1 MFAGQQRTTI
11 LDELAQKLGGI
22 LPEMPREDLH
32 VMVDQWLAHVRDED
46 LAALD
51 PALLADLM
59 QAQLELGQVRRDGE
73 NLVQVIPAR
82 RAGAPTVVQ
91 VVAGDRPFIV
101 DTVAM
106 ALTSLGWSI
115 LDLFHPQ
122 FRVVRDDAGKV
133 QRISPR
139 GEGQAAEPQGVA
151 ESWVGVLATPPLGG
165 SPKELGP
172 QLEGRLRQGLDD
184 LTRAVEDFQPMHDA
198 MCRIADELP
207 HRPGHASAEE
217 RQSVAEL
224 LRYLADE
231 RFTFLGYRE
240 YDYRDGQAVPVPGT
254 GLGIQRGNEEPD
266 AFNAMPTYDP
276 VLLLAITK
284 DSRHATVHR
293 NVLMDYLAIRR
304 FDESGEAIGE
314 QRFLGLLGQRA
325 FTESVRTIPSLR
337 DKAERMIADFGY
349 PEGSH
354 GARTVWS
361 VMDGFPREELFHAT
375 VDELKPVVHEI
386 AQLKERRQVR
396 LFLRKSAWPG
406 RMTALVYFPRDRYN
420 TEVRER
426 MQRILLQA
434 TGATGIE
441 YQAQVSQSVLARLYF
456 TLDLPADSDVEP
468 DVVELQAKLT
478 EATHH
483 WDDDFIDLAKQMPT
497 EERGIGFP
505 DAYKEVYTARQAVAD
520 LKALNQVTGEDA
532 MQFAVYAPDAPEDPS
547 DLRLKVMRVGQAMQL
562 QDVMPHLT
570 SLGVR
575 VLDERPFEITL
586 RGNQAM
592 VYDFGLDLA
601 GGRQGWDETARRRF
615 TDAFDA
621 SWRGA
626 TEVDALNA
634 LVTEAQMTWRQVM
647 VLRAIGRYLQQLGT
661 SFSQSYIAQ
670 TLRAN
675 LPVAKH
681 LVGLFE
687 TRFDPD
693 LAGDREQAIAQR
705 LAELDQELDEVAS
718 LDQDRILRYFVE
730 VIQATVRTNF
740 FAPDAPAFALKVLPG
755 QLSLAPQPRPAF
767 EIYVHSPRVEGVHLR
782 FGSVARG
789 GLRWSDRPEDFRTE
803 VLGLVKAQMVKNT
816 VIVPV
821 GAKGGFFA
829 RQLPNPAEDR
839 AAWLE
844 EGKACYRLF
853 IGSLL
858 SVTDNIVD
866 GQVVPPKRVVR
877 HDQDDPYLVVA
888 ADKGTASFS
897 DIANGIAVERG
908 FWLGD
913 AFASG
918 GSVGY
923 DHKAM
928 GITARGAWESVKHH
942 FRELGVD
949 CQEQDFTCVGIGDMA
964 GDVFGNGMMLS
975 RHTRLVAAFNHLH
988 IFLDPNPDAERSFEE
1003 RVRLF
1008 NLPRSTWADYDSSL
1022 ISEGG
1027 GVWSRQAK
1035 SIPVSAQVREA
1046 LGLGDDAD
1054 HLTPI
1059 QLIRAI
1065 LAAPVD
1071 LLWNGGIGT
1080 YVKAAS
1086 ESHQD
1091 VGDKANDAVR
1101 LNGSEVRARVAGE
1114 GGNLGWTQLGRI
1126 EYARQGGRINTDF
1139 IDNSAGVDTS
1149 DHEVNIKI
1157 LLDGEVAAGRLAKQ
1171 ERDTLLPQMTDDV
1184 AQLVLRHNVDQNLA
1198 LANARAQSSAMAGVH
1213 EDWMTELEQAGYLDR
1228 VVENMPSSAVMRQ
1241 RIGEG
1246 SGLTSP
1252 ELATLLAWS
1261 KIWLSDKILASDL
1274 PDDPFV
1280 ADRLVQYFPP
1290 LLRERYRDRMP
1301 EHRLHREI
1309 IATVAVNRF
1318 VNSQG
1323 MTACHRLASETNA
1336 EAAEV
1341 VRAQLAARSIV
1352 EAGRV
1357 ETNTRRAALDAAL
1370 QTTLRLRLRVL
1381 VESGA
1386 RWLLHRFPGRIDVQ
1400 EVIDRYHDGVQELLA
1415 VLPELLGPKARGS
1428 YDEQLAQALEAGV
1441 DETLARV
1448 AVGSSWAYQLLPCV
1462 EIAREQERDR
1472 AEVARLFFETS
1483 ERLGLDRMLERIEG
1497 LPRTNRWDTMAR
1509 SALRDDL
1516 LAVQS
1521 QLVAEIAPH
1530 GSLDAWWEATPAVEQ
1545 RSVVLADILD
1555 SEPDLA
1561 RMSVGLR
1568 TVRSLMTKG

>member
-1 MFAGQQRTTI
+1 MIFAGQQRTGI
-11 LDELAQKLGGI
+11 LDDLTARLQDKLTG
-22 LPEMPREDLH
+22 MPSQRLRQMLE
-32 VMVDQWLAHVRDED
+32 QWLSHVRDED
-46 LAALD
+46 LTALD
-51 PALLADLM
+51 SQVLADLM
-59 QAQLELGQVRRDGE
+59 QGHLELGMTRRTGE
-73 NLVQVIPAR
+73 DLVQVTAPR
-82 RAGAPTVVQ
+82 RPGAPTLIQ
-91 VVAGDRPFIV
+91 VVATDRPFIV

-106 ALTSLGWSI
+106 ALTSSGWSVVE
-115 LDLFHPQ
+115 LFHPQ
-122 FRVVRDDAGKV
+122 FRVVRDDKGRLLRADLT
-133 QRISPR
+133 
-139 GEGQAAEPQGVA
+139 EDEHTTD

-165 SPKELGP
+165 SMDALVPA
-172 QLEGRLRQGLDD
+172 LEQRLRVGLRD
-184 LTRAVEDFQPMHDA
+184 LGRAVEDFEPMRDT
-198 MCRIADELP
+198 MRRIADELP
-207 HRPGHASAEE
+207 SRPGPATEQQRNAA
-217 RQSVAEL
+217 AEL

-240 YDYRDGQAVPVPGT
+240 YDYRDGTAVPIPGT

-266 AFNAMPTYDP
+266 EFNAMPTYDP

-304 FDESGEAIGE
+304 FDEDGRPVGE

-325 FTESVRTIPSLR
+325 FTESVRTIPVLR
-337 DKAERMIADFGY
+337 DKAQQIITDFAY
-349 PEGSH
+349 DEDSH

-361 VMDGFPREELFHAT
+361 VMDAFPREELFHAT
-375 VDELKPVVHEI
+375 VEELKPVVFDVS
-386 AQLKERRQVR
+386 QLKERRQVR
-396 LFLRKSAWPG
+396 LFVRKSRWPG
-406 RMTALVYFPRDRYN
+406 RMSALVYFPRDRYN
-420 TEVRER
+420 TDVREA
-426 MQRILLQA
+426 MQKILLKA
-434 TGATGIE
+434 TGATGID
-441 YQAQVSQSVLARLYF
+441 YQAQVTQSVLARLYF
-456 TLDLPADSDVEP
+456 TLDLPADSDVEL
-468 DVVELQAKLT
+468 DVPAVEAQLT

-483 WDDDFIDLAKQMPT
+483 WDDDFIDLASSMPS
-497 EERGIGFP
+497 EERGVQFP
-505 DAYKEVYTARQAVAD
+505 ETYKQLYTARQGVAD
-520 LKALNQVTGEDA
+520 LKALNQVTGEDG
-532 MQFAVYAPDAPEDPS
+532 MQFAVYAPDAPEDQS
-547 DLRLKVMRVGQAMQL
+547 DLRLKVMRVGQTMQL

-575 VLDERPFEITL
+575 VLDEHPFEVTL
-586 RGNQAM
+586 RGSQAM
-592 VYDFGLDLA
+592 IYDFGLDLA
-601 GGRQGWDETARRRF
+601 GGRDGWDETARRRF
-615 TDAFDA
+615 TDAFHA

-634 LVTEAQMTWRQVM
+634 LVTEAGMTWRQVM

-661 SFSQSYIAQ
+661 PFSQTYIAQ

-675 LPVAKH
+675 LAVAKH

-693 LAGDREQAIAQR
+693 LGGDREQAIALR
-705 LAELDQELDEVAS
+705 LTELDAELDEVAS
-718 LDQDRILRYFVE
+718 LDQDRILRYFLE
-730 VIQATVRTNF
+730 VIQASVRTNF
-740 FAPDAPAFALKVLPG
+740 FAADAPAFAIKVLPG

-782 FGSVARG
+782 FGAVARG

-829 RQLPNPAEDR
+829 RKLPNPAVDR

-858 SVTDNIVD
+858 SLTDNIVD
-866 GQVVPPKRVVR
+866 GEVRPPARVVR
-877 HDQDDPYLVVA
+877 HDADDPYLVVA

-897 DIANGIAVERG
+897 DIANQISVERA
-908 FWLGD
+908 FWMGD
-913 AFASG
+913 GFASG

-942 FRELGVD
+942 FRELGID
-949 CQEQDFTCVGIGDMA
+949 CQNEDFTCVGIGDMA

-988 IFLDPNPDAERSFEE
+988 IFLDPTPDAERSFEE

-1008 NLPRSTWADYDSSL
+1008 NLPRSSWADYDAEL

-1027 GVWSRQAK
+1027 GVFSRQAK
-1035 SIPVSAQVREA
+1035 SIPISTQAREA
-1046 LGLGDDAD
+1046 LGLDDGVE
-1054 HLTPI
+1054 HLTPT

-1086 ESHQD
+1086 ETHQD

-1101 LNGSEVRARVAGE
+1101 RNGSEIRARVAGE

-1126 EYARQGGRINTDF
+1126 EYARTGGRINTDF

-1157 LLDGEVAAGRLAKQ
+1157 LLDGEVRAGRLEKE
-1171 ERDTLLPQMTDDV
+1171 ERDALLPQMTDDV
-1184 AQLVLRHNVDQNLA
+1184 AALVLSHNVDQNLA
-1198 LANARAQSSAMAGVH
+1198 LANARFQAPSLAGVH

-1228 VVENMPSSAVMRQ
+1228 TVENMPSTAVMKQ

-1290 LLRERYRDRMP
+1290 LLRERYRERMP

-1323 MTACHRLASETNA
+1323 MTACHRLASETGA
-1336 EAAEV
+1336 EPAQV
-1341 VRAQLAARSIV
+1341 VRAQLAARSIFD
-1352 EAGRV
+1352 AGRV
-1357 ETNTRRAALDAAL
+1357 EVNTRRAALDAEL
-1370 QTTLRLRLRVL
+1370 QTRLRLRLRML
-1381 VESGA
+1381 VEYGA
-1386 RWLLHRFPGRIDVQ
+1386 RWLLHHFAEGIDIQ
-1400 EVIDRYHDGVQELLA
+1400 AVIDRFRDGVRGLFR
-1415 VLPELLGPKARGS
+1415 VLPELLASKARAS
-1428 YDEQLAQALEAGV
+1428 YDEQLAQVLQAGV
-1441 DETLARV
+1441 DEDLAAV
-1448 AVGSSWAYQLLPCV
+1448 AVGAGWAHLLLPCV
-1462 EIAREQERDR
+1462 EIAQDQQRDA
-1472 AEVARLFFETS
+1472 AEVATLFFETS

-1521 QLVAEIAPH
+1521 QLVAQIAPH
-1530 GSLDAWWEATPAVEQ
+1530 GDLDAWWATTPAVEQ
-1545 RSVVLADILD
+1545 RSQMLNEILD

-1568 TVRSLMTKG
+1568 TVRSLMTNA